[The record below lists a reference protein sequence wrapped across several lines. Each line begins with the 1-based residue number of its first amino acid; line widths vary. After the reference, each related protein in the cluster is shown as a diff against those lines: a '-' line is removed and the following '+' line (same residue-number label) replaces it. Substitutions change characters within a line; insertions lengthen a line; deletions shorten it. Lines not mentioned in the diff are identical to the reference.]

1 MKLNESS
8 LVRLLKHN
16 NEHDCA
22 ILTAYRSNKTK
33 KVNHKN
39 NEVLGYALQ
48 KLGYGITK
56 VLGTYEEQI
65 SGYTSKEYSWF
76 VVNRNNDPKFFDKIS
91 KFGKI
96 DEQDTILYI
105 PKNGLM
111 NIKSVF
117 LFGTNPNDYCD
128 VGQKTYASD
137 IKFGKSDNSMLTVI
151 SHKPF
156 YFKFQANQLL
166 DSENLTLKP
175 HSPLYVMELI
185 DSEIQRKYKT
195 IFTK

>member
-1 MKLNESS
+1 
-8 LVRLLKHN
+8 
-16 NEHDCA
+16 
-22 ILTAYRSNKTK
+22 
-33 KVNHKN
+33 
-39 NEVLGYALQ
+39 
-48 KLGYGITK
+48 
-56 VLGTYEEQI
+56 
-65 SGYTSKEYSWF
+65 
-76 VVNRNNDPKFFDKIS
+76 
-91 KFGKI
+91 
-96 DEQDTILYI
+96 
-105 PKNGLM
+105 M